1 MAGVQKTTI
10 VGLKNVHYAIMD
22 SDTATA
28 ATYRTPVKVGRA
40 VSVDIQPQIQ
50 TAKLYGDDTLVDS
63 FSVATE
69 YNITIETTDLPL
81 EDQAALLGHTYES
94 DAMIVKTSDVAPDV
108 ALMFEAPTRGGDIL
122 AVKFYK
128 GKFNETQET
137 INTKGENMEYQ
148 VPRLEGIFTSRFF
161 DDQIIMKKIFA
172 KGTDTSS
179 WYASVDNA

>member
-10 VGLKNVHYAIMD
+10 IGLKNIHYAIMD

-28 ATYRTPVKVGRA
+28 ATYKTPVKIGRA

-69 YNITIETTDLPL
+69 YNVTIETTDLPL

-94 DAMIVKTSDVAPDV
+94 DTMIVKTSDVAPDV
-108 ALMFEAPTRGGDIL
+108 ALMFEAPMRGGDIL

-148 VPRLEGIFTSRFF
+148 VPKLEGIFTSRFF

-172 KGTDTSS
+172 KGTNTSS
-179 WYASVDNA
+179 WYESV